1 MFIAIAQAHNP
12 MKTSLLIL
20 MACFHAALCPIASA
34 QLPTIS
40 ITATDAAAAERLA
53 GESANP
59 GNIRIARTG
68 STAGALTVYFKAVSG
83 TAVRGED
90 YNFGIPLTTWVA
102 IPAGSSSLDI
112 AVNVL
117 DDWLTEGDETV
128 RIDLDSETPGGTP
141 APYTI
146 SGASRATVNIADN
159 EDPLAPLRAIVTVA
173 AIDPIATENPG
184 GTDPAV
190 FRITRTNN
198 LAPTLNILYSLG
210 GTATAG
216 VDYTSPPATITIP
229 AGVAFVD
236 VPIVPIDD
244 PLIETQESVTLT
256 ILPTDI
262 VAVPSPAEAYALGA
276 TTTGTATIVSNDL
289 PPAPVVTMTSPGPS
303 AASASGQPLTV
314 NFTASAV
321 DGYIVSYQVF
331 GGTGASGV
339 TNLPAT
345 TTPGTAYTGT
355 ATITLTGNY
364 SMQQVSVRV
373 TNSNGVSATS
383 AGVGVYVFVAP
394 PPPPPPPVLPIINIY
409 PLDAEGAEAAGGS
422 NPASFRVTHNFP
434 ASSTVGFLFA
444 IGGSAKEGTDYTL
457 SSAGVSSSFLGRWFT
472 FPAGTTEAII
482 NVNPVDDLLIENT
495 ETVTLSLYE
504 PPFIGFNEG
513 GPQGY
518 DPGTFGFYWG
528 PNYAATVNILDNDT
542 APPPFPVVTI
552 AATDPS
558 GTETQ
563 DGSDPA
569 VFTVTRNSGPTDVP
583 LTVNYA
589 LTSIPPPYPYIYP
602 LPAMA
607 TNGVDFPALSGAV
620 TIPSGATSADIVI
633 LPTYD
638 GFVEPNESVRIT
650 LRPSAVAWPGAGGY
664 VLDDGTVATAV
675 IHDATLAPG
684 TPIVSIR
691 ASDSQAYES
700 TAPSRTGAFVVQRS
714 GSVTD
719 ALTVT
724 YTIGGSATNGVD
736 YVTLPASVTIPAG
749 STIAQIIVDPID
761 DIIEEAIE
769 FVSLTLQ
776 PPAAG
781 IVPAPYAL
789 SGANTLQRSA
799 AVSIRDTYV
808 APLNRYQRA
817 RLIRFGRTALI
828 PRAVVPTGTVAPAA
842 ALATAPG
849 AAAIV
854 ASATSWV
861 VEASADLSNWQEI
874 GTVDSTE
881 EFDEFVDVNA
891 GDFGAR
897 FYRFRQAP
905 PASAP

>member
-1 MFIAIAQAHNP
+1 
-12 MKTSLLIL
+12 MKSPLIFLVACIHALLCVF
-20 MACFHAALCPIASA
+20 AGA
-34 QLPTIS
+34 QLPTIT
-40 ITATDAAAAERLA
+40 ITATDAAAGERLA
-53 GESANP
+53 GQSPNP
-59 GNIRIARTG
+59 GNIRITRTG
-68 STAGALTVYFKAVSG
+68 STASQLTVYLKAISG
-83 TAVRGED
+83 TGTRGSDFE
-90 YNFGIPLTTWVA
+90 FGIPITTWVP
-102 IPAGSSSLDI
+102 IPAGSSSVDI

-117 DDWLTEGDETV
+117 DDWLTEGTETV
-128 RIDLDSETPGGTP
+128 RIDVDSETGSGTP

-159 EDPLAPLRAIVTVA
+159 EDPLAPLRAIVEVA
-173 AIDPIATENPG
+173 AVDPVATENAG

-198 LAPTLNILYSLG
+198 LAPALNIFYALG

-216 VDYTSPPATITIP
+216 VDYTVPPATITIP

-236 VPIVPIDD
+236 VPIVAIDD
-244 PLIETQESVTLT
+244 PLIEPQETVTLT

-262 VAVPSPAEAYALGA
+262 VAVPSPAEAYALGT
-276 TTTGTATIVSNDL
+276 TTTGSATIVSDDL

-345 TTPGTAYTGT
+345 TTAGTSYTGT

-364 SMQQVSVRV
+364 GFVPVSVRV
-373 TNSNGVSATS
+373 TNSIGTTATS
-383 AGVGVYVFVAP
+383 AVVHVYVFVAP

-409 PLDAEGAEAAGGS
+409 PLDAEGAEVASGGTP

-434 ASSTVGFLFA
+434 ASATVGFLFA
-444 IGGSAKEGTDYTL
+444 IGGSAKEGIDYTL
-457 SSAGVSSSFLGRWFT
+457 SSAGVTSSFLGRWFT

-482 NVNPVDDLLIENT
+482 NVNPVDDLLIEST

-513 GPQGY
+513 GPQGF

-528 PNYAATVNILDNDT
+528 PNYTATVNILDNDT
-542 APPPFPVVTI
+542 TPPPFPLITI
-552 AATDPS
+552 TATDAS

-607 TNGVDFPALSGAV
+607 TNGVDFPLLSGAV
-620 TIPSGATSADIVI
+620 TIPAGATSADIVI

-638 GFVEPNESVRIT
+638 GFVEATESVRIS

-664 VLDDGTVATAV
+664 VLDDFTMATAV

-700 TAPSRTGAFVVQRS
+700 TAPSRTGAFAVQRT
-714 GSVTD
+714 GSLAD

-724 YTIGGSATNGVD
+724 FTIGGSATNGVD
-736 YVTLPASVTIPAG
+736 YVTIPTSVTIPAG
-749 STIAQIIVDPID
+749 SAIGQILVNPID

-769 FVSLTLQ
+769 FVSITLQ
-776 PPAAG
+776 PPAAS

-789 SGANTLQRSA
+789 SGANTLQRTA

-808 APLNRYQRA
+808 RPLTRYERA
-817 RLIRFGRTALI
+817 RLIRFGRTAI
-828 PRAVVPTGTVAPAA
+828 VPRAVVPTATPAPAA
-842 ALATAPG
+842 ALAAAPE
-849 AAAIV
+849 AAAPAAPTAWI
-854 ASATSWV
+854 
-861 VEASADLSNWQEI
+861 VEASTDLTNWVEI
-874 GTVDSTE
+874 GTVDSVE
-881 EFDEFVDVNA
+881 ELDEFVDVNA
-891 GDFGAR
+891 GDFAAR
-897 FYRFRQAP
+897 FYRFRPLAT
-905 PASAP
+905 SAP